1 MALSATSR
9 HEVVA
14 AAAVK
19 KFRQMIDEYQGPLDG
34 LRGYLLK
41 RLSKMDGRGDEL
53 LASIIDEI
61 L

>member
-1 MALSATSR
+1 VSATSR

-14 AAAVK
+14 AAVK
-19 KFRQMIDEYQGPLDG
+19 KFQQMIDEYQGPPDG

-53 LASIIDEI
+53 LAGIDM